1 MSLGNE
7 FQVALPSNVT
17 GPKSNTLGSYETTLA
32 HPLDLPG
39 TWEVGLI
46 DITFPHTWLNLN
58 NEIVVG
64 ISVAFADH
72 DIEEENQDIIG
83 EANSMELVQA
93 LRNVG
98 SYYRNQLIDRVRE
111 NNRWISRHSK
121 VRINFKVRKTFGII
135 PN

>member
-17 GPKSNTLGSYETTLA
+17 GFKSNTPGAYETTLA

-39 TWEVGLI
+39 IWEVGLI

-64 ISVAFADH
+64 ISFAFTDES
-72 DIEEENQDIIG
+72 EED
-83 EANSMELVQA
+83 
-93 LRNVG
+93 
-98 SYYRNQLIDRVRE
+98 
-111 NNRWISRHSK
+111 
-121 VRINFKVRKTFGII
+121 
-135 PN
+135 

>member
-17 GPKSNTLGSYETTLA
+17 GPKSNTPSAYETTLA
-32 HPLDLPG
+32 HPIDLPG

-64 ISVAFADH
+64 ISVAFTDD
-72 DIEEENQDIIG
+72 DIQE
-83 EANSMELVQA
+83 
-93 LRNVG
+93 
-98 SYYRNQLIDRVRE
+98 
-111 NNRWISRHSK
+111 
-121 VRINFKVRKTFGII
+121 
-135 PN
+135 